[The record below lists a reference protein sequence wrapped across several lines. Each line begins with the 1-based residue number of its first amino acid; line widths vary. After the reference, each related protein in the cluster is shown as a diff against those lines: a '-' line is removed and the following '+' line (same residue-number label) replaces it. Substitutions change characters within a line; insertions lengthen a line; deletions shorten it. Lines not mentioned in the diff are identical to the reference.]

1 MSQASMPAC
10 SHIFHTSAQEPSKEF
25 HLAVRTYMSICL
37 LCLSDMMLPVGKL
50 LRGVLW
56 VD

>member
-25 HLAVRTYMSICL
+25 HSAVRTYMSICL

-50 LRGVLW
+50 LRWCVVG
-56 VD
+56 